1 LKKALFWAIVG
12 IQKNH
17 YGGFDM
23 DKAVVDLLVKYNR
36 AANEK
41 MNAVIQTLT
50 TEEWNRDL
58 GGFLK
63 SVRALCSHLY
73 ISDFLLLK
81 RYFGLRDFRLGKDAF
96 FSREY
101 KFFDLLFPEIEEYL
115 RARAEM
121 DGKIA
126 DFSAELTEEDF
137 SGVLRFNDS
146 KGTPMEKNFGGA
158 VLHGF
163 NHETHHRAMVSLYL
177 EQLGKPNDFNSL
189 MALVEK

>member
-1 LKKALFWAIVG
+1 
-12 IQKNH
+12 
-17 YGGFDM
+17 M
-23 DKAVVDLLVKYNR
+23 DKAVVNLLVKYNR

-41 MNAVIQTLT
+41 MNAVIKTLT
-50 TEEWNRDL
+50 GEEWNRDL

-81 RYFGLRDFRLGKDAF
+81 RYFRLRDFKLSKDAF

-101 KFFDLLFPEIEEYL
+101 KFFDLLFPTIEEYL
-115 RARAEM
+115 SARAEL
-121 DGKIA
+121 DEKIA

-137 SGVLRFNDS
+137 SQVLRFNDS
-146 KGTPMEKNFGGA
+146 HGTLMEKNFGGA
-158 VLHGF
+158 LLHGF

-177 EQLGKPNDFNSL
+177 EQLGKANDFSSL
-189 MALVEK
+189 MQIVEK